1 MLMAAGDEN
10 KKAQL

>member
-1 MLMAAGDEN
+1 MAAGDEN